1 MEIKLLQEFDF
12 NDKNS
17 LFGKMDNMNDAIVKE
32 IRESEKSL
40 IIVLHKFDDIEGPDD
55 EVIWPYK
62 ELEIEYEY
70 AEQEGFSIEVFGNR
84 HCMTTPSELLEWVKR
99 EESELEMN
107 NWMITAGGF
116 LLLKLLPYPY
126 SGVIRRKLGRKK
138 VRHTISEVEIRLL
151 PKKITY
157 RWMS

>member
-12 NDKNS
+12 SDKNS

-32 IRESEKSL
+32 IRENENSMV
-40 IIVLHKFDDIEGPDD
+40 IVLHKFDDIEGPSG

-62 ELEIEYEY
+62 ELEIEYEHEEKD
-70 AEQEGFSIEVFGNR
+70 AFSIEVFGDR
-84 HCMTTPSELLEWVKR
+84 HCITTPSELLEWVKR

-116 LLLKLLPYPY
+116 LLLKLLPY
-126 SGVIRRKLGRKK
+126 SGVVRKKFGRRK
-138 VRHTISEVEIRLL
+138 VQHTISEVEIWLL

>member
-1 MEIKLLQEFDF
+1 MMEIKLVQEFDF

-17 LFGKMDNMNDAIVKE
+17 LFRKMDNMNDAIVKE

-40 IIVLHKFDDIEGPDD
+40 VIVLHKFDDIQGPSG

-70 AEQEGFSIEVFGNR
+70 EGKEACCIEVYGDR
-84 HCMTTPSELLEWVKR
+84 HCMTTPSELWEWVKR

-107 NWMITAGGF
+107 DWVLTAGGQ
-116 LLLKLLPYPY
+116 LVLILIPY
-126 SGVIRRKLGRKK
+126 SGVIRRKFGKRK
-138 VRHTISEVEIRLL
+138 VRHAISEVEIQLV